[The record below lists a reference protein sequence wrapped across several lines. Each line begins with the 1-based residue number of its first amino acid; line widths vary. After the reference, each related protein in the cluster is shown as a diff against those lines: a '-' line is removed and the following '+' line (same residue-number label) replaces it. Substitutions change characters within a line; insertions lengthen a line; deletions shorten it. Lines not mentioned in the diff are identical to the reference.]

1 MGSRLLATAAWQAE
15 SITQTAAESKCQ
27 VQDLVHDLLVT
38 QFAGGESAN
47 GKRRILHA
55 PLVIFIQFTHL
66 IMSLLGVCL
75 MAR

>member
-1 MGSRLLATAAWQAE
+1 MPRFVCFCRLARRALVETRLSVRMGSRLLATVAWQAE

-47 GKRRILHA
+47 IK
-55 PLVIFIQFTHL
+55 
-66 IMSLLGVCL
+66 C
-75 MAR
+75 